1 MALKIYKLKDFENIN
16 VSISNEEEH
25 KNVMNTVFLI
35 ESLYE
40 LLIKRFDVNES
51 RKLNIIFEPKNQNPV
66 CLKEKGIIILT
77 SPIEQWD
84 RVVYQLAHELCH
96 LNIYGDG
103 TKEMQ
108 WFEESICE
116 MASYYF
122 LIKMY
127 KKWNRL
133 SRVERNP
140 MFAYAKNFYTYY
152 TIVSKEYLMFS
163 TKTMIENP
171 RDEILQKMKKD
182 SKIRELNRY
191 IAIRLLPVFQKQAKM
206 WKAVQYLGECST
218 TDNFQNFLNEWNSIA
233 KEKSQVSIDTII
245 DELKNR

>member
-1 MALKIYKLKDFENIN
+1 
-16 VSISNEEEH
+16 
-25 KNVMNTVFLI
+25 
-35 ESLYE
+35 
-40 LLIKRFDVNES
+40 
-51 RKLNIIFEPKNQNPV
+51 
-66 CLKEKGIIILT
+66 
-77 SPIEQWD
+77 
-84 RVVYQLAHELCH
+84 
-96 LNIYGDG
+96 
-103 TKEMQ
+103 
-108 WFEESICE
+108 
-116 MASYYF
+116 
-122 LIKMY
+122 
-127 KKWNRL
+127 
-133 SRVERNP
+133 
-140 MFAYAKNFYTYY
+140 
-152 TIVSKEYLMFS
+152 MFS